1 LWFCKGIPPHE
12 VFINTFKD
20 KLVKINLDKN
30 LFESTRL
37 VLDIMVSPLFNGY
50 FNCQSL
56 LENDEVIRQVHPL
69 SYRAKCEKYLPKGRA
84 RMIHLGLSVEM

>member
-1 LWFCKGIPPHE
+1 LRFCKGGPPHE
-12 VFINTFKD
+12 VFINTFKE

-50 FNCQSL
+50 FN
-56 LENDEVIRQVHPL
+56 
-69 SYRAKCEKYLPKGRA
+69 
-84 RMIHLGLSVEM
+84 